1 MFFKVSGKYFAGTR
15 DYLIFKAV
23 TVINLLMYGYGS
35 RRNHGCEAIVDS
47 TAGILNKAFS
57 DISIAVSSTSPVEDE
72 LGILP
77 GISKF
82 ITAAQVKR
90 KSVSFLL
97 SAAAFVLTRSKDA
110 YYKRMYRDMIR
121 HIDEK
126 KPLGM
131 SIGGDN
137 YCYEFNN
144 ILYCLNK
151 TFRSKG
157 LPTILWGCSVE
168 PSLLSD
174 KVMLEDLR
182 GFDLI
187 TARETITYNA
197 LLEAGVTNTKLFPDP
212 AFTLETE
219 KLPLPEGFK
228 PGNTFGL
235 NLSNFVKAGD
245 GIVYDNVIK
254 MIEYILSQTDMHI
267 AFIPHVF
274 NPDDSDADVMRGLYE
289 KYRQTGRVAM
299 TEECGCRQLKGY
311 IARCRFF
318 VGARTHSTIAAYSSC
333 VPTFVIGYSIKS
345 RGIARDIFGDEN
357 GHVMHFNDIDS
368 DTALLKSVIGLIE
381 GEDKMRAHLQAMMP
395 EYIGR
400 AWQAGHEL
408 RKIIK

>member
-1 MFFKVSGKYFAGTR
+1 M
-15 DYLIFKAV
+15 

-57 DISIAVSSTSPVEDE
+57 DISIAVSSTFPVEDE
-72 LGILP
+72 CGILP
-77 GISKF
+77 GISEF
-82 ITAAQVKR
+82 IPAAH
-90 KSVSFLL
+90 VSRRSLSFIL
-97 SAAAFVLTRSKDA
+97 SAAAYVLTRTKDS
-110 YYKRMYRDMIR
+110 YHNRVYRDMRGYIN
-121 HIDEK
+121 DK
-126 KPLGM
+126 KPVGM

-144 ILYCLNK
+144 LLYYFNK
-151 TFRSKG
+151 TLRSKG
-157 LPTILWGCSVE
+157 LSTVLWGCSVE

-174 KVMLEDLR
+174 KVMREDLR

-197 LLEAGVTNTKLFPDP
+197 LLEAGVTKTKLLPDP

-219 KLPLPEGFK
+219 ELPLPEGFK

-235 NLSNFVKAGD
+235 NLSNFVNG
-245 GIVYDNVIK
+245 GGGVVYDSVIK
-254 MIEYILSQTDMHI
+254 TIEYILSQTDMHI

-274 NPDDSDADVMRGLYE
+274 FEHDSDADVMRGLYE
-289 KYRQTGRVAM
+289 KYRHTGRVAM
-299 TEECGCRQLKGY
+299 IQECGCRQLKGY

-318 VGARTHSTIAAYSSC
+318 VGARTHATIAAYSSC

-368 DTALLKSVIGLIE
+368 DTALLKPIISLIE
-381 GEDKMRAHLQAMMP
+381 GEDKMRAHLRAVMP

-400 AWQAGHEL
+400 AWQAGQEL
-408 RKIIK
+408 HKIIK